1 MKREIEKEKRQNRER
16 EREREREIEIERERD
31 RKCERAR
38 ENLEI
43 NQHCPKKK
51 TLKLTNSG
59 TSRMMIEF
67 RVMQKSLTT
76 ERERATNKHIHTQ
89 AHTQH
94 GIFQDKDVQCR
105 MH

>member
-1 MKREIEKEKRQNRER
+1 MSERARELGGGSES
-16 EREREREIEIERERD
+16 
-31 RKCERAR
+31 ERAR

-43 NQHCPKKK
+43 NFNQHWPKKK

-76 ERERATNKHIHTQ
+76 ERERERQINIYTHKHTHSTEYLRIKTCNAGLMSLHNSE
-89 AHTQH
+89 
-94 GIFQDKDVQCR
+94 
-105 MH
+105 